1 MSAAVKNSFQDY
13 DPRHRLTGAIVLIL
27 MAIILLPMLLSKKP
41 EVEESAPA
49 EKPIVMEVTK
59 EGNKV
64 FVSRITAA
72 DAEPQ
77 SSDAPQKTS
86 KPVTS
91 KAAAEDIADTE
102 KPAQSNSKAATEKPT
117 SALFKPMATKQKPSA
132 DPVKT
137 DKTAKS
143 QNSTPK
149 AEQSTKPVNV
159 KNSSASTIPESGWML
174 QVGVFSQSANADK
187 KVAELKK
194 KGFDAKASKV
204 KGSKGVVTKVWIGP
218 FSDRNSA
225 EKMQERLQHK
235 TRQRG
240 IVVENK
246 PQ

>member
-1 MSAAVKNSFQDY
+1 MSAAVKNNFQDY

-27 MAIILLPMLLSKKP
+27 IAIILLPMLLSKKSEM
-41 EVEESAPA
+41 EVSAPA

-64 FVSRITAA
+64 FVSRISAA
-72 DAEPQ
+72 DKEP
-77 SSDAPQKTS
+77 SASKAPQKTS
-86 KPVTS
+86 ELATS
-91 KAAAEDIADTE
+91 ED
-102 KPAQSNSKAATEKPT
+102 KSATEKPT
-117 SALFKPMATKQKPSA
+117 SALFKPMSTKQKPGTE
-132 DPVKT
+132 PVKT
-137 DKTAKS
+137 DKSAKS
-143 QNSTPK
+143 QSSTSRT
-149 AEQSTKPVNV
+149 AQSAKPIS
-159 KNSSASTIPESGWML
+159 KKSSAATIPDSGWML

-194 KGFDAKASKV
+194 KGFEAKAARV

-218 FSDRNSA
+218 FSDRKSA

>member
-1 MSAAVKNSFQDY
+1 MSAAVKNNFQDY
-13 DPRHRLTGAIVLIL
+13 DPRHRLTGAIVLIF
-27 MAIILLPMLLSKKP
+27 MAIILLPMLLSKKS
-41 EVEESAPA
+41 EVEVSAPA

-64 FVSRITAA
+64 FVSRINAA
-72 DAEPQ
+72 DKEP
-77 SSDAPQKTS
+77 STSDAPQKTS
-86 KPVTS
+86 KPDTSEDKRATEKSAESNS
-91 KAAAEDIADTE
+91 KAAAE
-102 KPAQSNSKAATEKPT
+102 KPI
-117 SALFKPMATKQKPSA
+117 SALFKPMSTQQKPAA

-137 DKTAKS
+137 DKKAKTQS
-143 QNSTPK
+143 STSR
-149 AEQSTKPVNV
+149 AAQSAKPISKKTPV
-159 KNSSASTIPESGWML
+159 ATIPESGWML

-194 KGFDAKASKV
+194 KGFEAKSARV

-218 FSDRNSA
+218 FSDRKSA